1 MIKSTVADFK
11 SLGLRVINHRR
22 KMIRSTVA
30 DLQSLGLRVINRN
43 PNRRGGAGP
52 AEGISILIDDI
63 PVNVPAKA
71 HYVSKS
77 PYFLKASNGTNF
89 LFRNKTE
96 LFPVSIIHEP
106 KFYDITTKDGIKLKK
121 IALLHGK
128 NCLATTVIQK
138 CVYWNTPNRCKFCGI
153 ELSLRNGQTLALK
166 TPEQLAEVAKT
177 AKELDDVRHFVLT
190 SGSVRPSLKGIRYI
204 SDCIRSIKK
213 AVDLPIHVQV
223 EPPEDPE
230 ELEEFK
236 DAGLDTIGLHIESF
250 DFDILSKIAPV
261 KAMFGIER
269 YENAWKKSV
278 ELFGSNQVSTFLIA
292 GLGERRE
299 SIIRGS
305 EYLAGMGVFPFLVPF
320 RPIPGTVL
328 GKKLPP
334 APDLMISLYEE
345 VTKILE
351 KNDISSEKSKAGC
364 VRCGACSAI
373 AEFEK

>member
-1 MIKSTVADFK
+1 
-11 SLGLRVINHRR
+11 
-22 KMIRSTVA
+22 MIRETVTE
-30 DLQSLGLRVINRN
+30 LQSLGLRVINRN
-43 PNRRGGAGP
+43 PNRKGGAGP
-52 AEGISILIDDI
+52 AEGISILIDNI
-63 PVNVPAKA
+63 PVNVPTRA

-77 PYFLKASNGTNF
+77 PYFLKTSNGKNF

-96 LFPVSIIHEP
+96 LFPVSIIPKP

-128 NCLATTVIQK
+128 DCLATTVIQK
-138 CVYWNTPNRCKFCGI
+138 CVYWNTVKRCKFCGI
-153 ELSLRNGQTLALK
+153 ELSLRDRQTLALK
-166 TPEQLAEVAKT
+166 TPEQLAEVAKKAT
-177 AKELDDVRHFVLT
+177 ESDDVKHFVLT
-190 SGSVRPSLKGIRYI
+190 SGSVKSSLKGIRYI

-230 ELEEFK
+230 ELEEFR

-269 YENAWKKSV
+269 YEKAWKKSV

-292 GLGERRE
+292 GLGESRQ
-299 SIIRGS
+299 SIVRGS
-305 EYLAGMGVFPFLVPF
+305 EYLAGMGVYPFLVPL
-320 RPIPGTVL
+320 RPIPGTFL

-345 VTKILE
+345 ISRILE

>member
-1 MIKSTVADFK
+1 
-11 SLGLRVINHRR
+11 
-22 KMIRSTVA
+22 MIRSTVA

-63 PVNVPAKA
+63 PVNVPTKA

-77 PYFLKASNGTNF
+77 PYFLRTSNGTNF

-106 KFYDITTKDGIKLKK
+106 KFYNITTKDGIKLKK

-128 NCLATTVIQK
+128 DCLATTVIQK
-138 CVYWNTPNRCKFCGI
+138 CIYWNTGNRCKFCGI
-153 ELSLRNGQTLALK
+153 ELSLKNGQTLAVK

-177 AKELDDVRHFVLT
+177 AKELDDVRHIVMT
-190 SGSVRPSLKGIRYI
+190 SGSVRPSFKGIRYI
-204 SDCIRSIKK
+204 SDCIRAIKQT
-213 AVDLPIHVQV
+213 VDLPIHVQV
-223 EPPEDPE
+223 EPPEDPD

-236 DAGLDTIGLHIESF
+236 NAGLDTIGLHIETF

-261 KAMFGIER
+261 KAMFGLER
-269 YENAWKKSV
+269 YEKAWKKSV
-278 ELFGSNQVSTFLIA
+278 DLFGPNQVSTFLIA
-292 GLGERRE
+292 GLGERWD
-299 SIIRGS
+299 SLIWGS
-305 EYLAGMGVFPFLVPF
+305 EYLAGMGVYPFLVPF

-328 GKKLPP
+328 GEKLPP
-334 APDLMISLYEE
+334 DPDLMIGLYEQVSE
-345 VTKILE
+345 IIK
-351 KNDISSEKSKAGC
+351 KNDMASEKSKAGC